1 MINEMKINL
10 ARLIQASFFICILLA
25 SAPVMAQQVPGM
37 ASPAKDAQEIA
48 FPKASQFAHTKL
60 TYKITAAPNNTFG
73 YDILADDRLMIRQA
87 SVPAM
92 PGNEGFKTKAG
103 AEKVAQL
110 VIKKIQKGEMPPTV
124 EIEEMKKIK
133 AIP

>member
-1 MINEMKINL
+1 
-10 ARLIQASFFICILLA
+10 
-25 SAPVMAQQVPGM
+25 
-37 ASPAKDAQEIA
+37 
-48 FPKASQFAHTKL
+48 
-60 TYKITAAPNNTFG
+60 
-73 YDILADDRLMIRQA
+73 MIRQA

-103 AEKVAQL
+103 AKKVAQL
-110 VIKKIQKGEMPPTV
+110 VIKKIQKGEMLPTV